1 MPIKNRVIKL
11 PKIPTTI
18 KKSFRIKYYKVYFA
32 VLNNAALA
40 FLKLF
45 YYFKNYDKYT
55 LFINSAVTVNNF
67 NNIVFTFGVRLNN
80 RTAGI
85 ALIT

>member
-11 PKIPTTI
+11 PKTPTTI
-18 KKSFRIKYYKVYFA
+18 KRFFRTKHYKIYSA

-40 FLKLF
+40 FLEPF
-45 YYFKNYDKYT
+45 HYFKNYDKYT
-55 LFINSAVTVNNF
+55 LFINPAVTVNNF
-67 NNIVFTFGVRLNN
+67 NNMVFISGVRLNN

>member
-1 MPIKNRVIKL
+1 MPIKNRIIKL
-11 PKIPTTI
+11 SKIFTTI
-18 KKSFRIKYYKVYFA
+18 KRFFRTKYYKIYFA
-32 VLNNAALA
+32 VLNNAVLA

-45 YYFKNYDKYT
+45 YYFKNYNEYT
-55 LFINSAVTVNNF
+55 LFINFAVTVNNF
-67 NNIVFTFGVRLNN
+67 NNMVFTFGVRLNN